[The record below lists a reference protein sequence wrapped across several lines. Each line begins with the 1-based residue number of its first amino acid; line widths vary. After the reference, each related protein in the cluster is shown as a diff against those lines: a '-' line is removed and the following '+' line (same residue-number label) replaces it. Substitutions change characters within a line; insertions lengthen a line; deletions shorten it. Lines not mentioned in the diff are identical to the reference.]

1 MTESAATEQSAEGR
15 PFSAALL
22 EAQDVAIQ
30 YGGIQALEP
39 LSVSVEQ
46 GSVTLILG
54 PNGAGKTS
62 FLKAL
67 AGAVLPRSGRV
78 LIAGR
83 DVTVVPA
90 HHRVKLGVSLVPEG
104 RGRLPSLSVDDNL
117 QIGWHAAARPVRG
130 DYKVQIEKIFELFP
144 VLRQRLDQ
152 DCSTLSGGEMQML
165 AIARALLAKPLVLLL
180 DEPSLGLA
188 PLAVSRVYEVLARL
202 NAEGLAMVLVEQ
214 KAVPFPAKRE
224 TTIVLQNGKVR
235 YREARRPTPAQLA
248 ELYLGEVGTP

>member
-1 MTESAATEQSAEGR
+1 VTWFGATKKAARAQ
-15 PFSAALL
+15 PAALL

-30 YGGIQALEP
+30 YGGIHALKP
-39 LSVSVEQ
+39 LSITVEE
-46 GSVTLILG
+46 GSLTLVLG

-67 AGAVLPRSGRV
+67 AGAVVLRSGRV
-78 LIAGR
+78 LIGGR

-90 HHRVKLGVSLVPEG
+90 HQRVRLGVSLVPEG
-104 RGRLPSLSVDDNL
+104 RGRLPSLSVEDNL
-117 QIGWHAAARPVRG
+117 QIGWHAAARDKRG
-130 DYKVQIEKIFELFP
+130 DYQVEVEKIFHLFP
-144 VLRQRLDQ
+144 VLRERLDQ

-165 AIARALLAKPLVLLL
+165 AIALGLLAKPSVLLI

-188 PLAVSRVYEVLARL
+188 PLAVKKVYEVLRRL

-214 KAVPFPAKRE
+214 KAVPLPAKRE

-235 YREARRPTPAQLA
+235 YREASRPTPAQLA
-248 ELYLGEVGTP
+248 ELYLGEVRQS

>member
-1 MTESAATEQSAEGR
+1 MTRFAATEKVGGVRSS
-15 PFSAALL
+15 PAALL

-30 YGGIQALEP
+30 YGGIRALEP
-39 LSVSVEQ
+39 LSISVAE
-46 GSVTLILG
+46 GTLTLILG

-67 AGAVLPRSGRV
+67 AGAVLVRSGRV
-78 LIAGR
+78 LIGGR
-83 DVTVVPA
+83 DVTVIPA
-90 HHRVKLGVSLVPEG
+90 HQRVKLGVSLVPEG

-117 QIGWHAAARPVRG
+117 QIGWHAAARDRRG
-130 DYKVQIEKIFELFP
+130 DYNQEVEKIFELFP
-144 VLRQRLDQ
+144 VLRERLVQ

-165 AIARALLAKPLVLLL
+165 AIARGLLAKPSVLLL

-188 PLAVSRVYEVLARL
+188 PLAVTRVYEVLSRL

-214 KAVPFPAKRE
+214 KAVPLPARRE

-235 YREARRPTPAQLA
+235 YREVSRPTPAQLA
-248 ELYLGEVGTP
+248 ELYLGEAGKL